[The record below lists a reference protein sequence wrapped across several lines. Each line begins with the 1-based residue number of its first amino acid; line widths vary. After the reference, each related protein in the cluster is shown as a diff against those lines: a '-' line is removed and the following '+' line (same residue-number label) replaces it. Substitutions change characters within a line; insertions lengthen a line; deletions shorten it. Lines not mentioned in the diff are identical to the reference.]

1 VKKLLAVLFLMFS
14 TNLFAADASLS
25 YLFGSG
31 YKTGEY
37 TRDTLRVDVSNISD
51 KGLLYARADIS
62 SFDNKNSLINTRIIG
77 HYKTGFHPS
86 VQLQNTASV
95 SYTGLGVGYSKF
107 AKEFSYFVDVNY
119 TATSLNVNALQ
130 LFGYSKYTLTDKLF
144 LDGFIDHVRFY
155 SGENT
160 TLTQFGINYKL
171 NDFILAL
178 EQHVYLNKNRISG
191 LDENLTAV
199 KIKYVF

>member
-1 VKKLLAVLFLMFS
+1 MLS

-25 YLFGSG
+25 YLFASG

-37 TRDTLRVDVSNISD
+37 TRDTLRVDVSKNSD

-62 SFDNKNSLINTRIIG
+62 SFDNRNSLINTRIIG

-86 VQLQNTASV
+86 VQLQNTSSV
-95 SYTGLGVGYSKF
+95 SYTGLGIGYSEF
-107 AKEFSYFVDVNY
+107 TKEFSYFVDVNY

-130 LFGYSKYTLTDKLF
+130 LFGYSKYTLTDKFF

-171 NDFILAL
+171 NDFILGL
-178 EQHVYLNKNRISG
+178 EQHVYLNKNRISS
-191 LDENLTAV
+191 LDENLTAI